1 MASSS
6 SRSASKAPKRSRDT
20 SPPPMPEKYKLFDIT
35 QDFWEKCH
43 DGKYG
48 TEKFLVE
55 SYNKRMKLLEE
66 MNKKDQQVILEY
78 HKRIENRSRNI
89 EEIKGKI
96 LDVYESIEK
105 SLYTS

>member
-35 QDFWEKCH
+35 HDFWEKCH

-55 SYNKRMKLLEE
+55 SYNKRRKLLEE
-66 MNKKDQQVILEY
+66 MNKEDQQTILEY
-78 HKRIENRSRNI
+78 HQRIEDRTKNI
-89 EEIKGKI
+89 EEIKK
-96 LDVYESIEK
+96 K
-105 SLYTS
+105 KKKKNC